1 MWDNLGLGL
10 GLLSFFSFILNDV
23 GLLFGLDDT
32 LVLSI
37 KFLSF
42 VDEDFFADF

>member
-1 MWDNLGLGL
+1 MRDDLGLCL
-10 GLLSFFSFILNDV
+10 RLLSLFSFILNDV

-32 LVLSI
+32 LVLSV
-37 KFLSF
+37 KFFSF